1 VNQGKLVIVD
11 PFSSGGVFARRAKER
26 HGVDSIAVI
35 TSDHLPAGL
44 TASYSPGDFVGEV
57 ACTTIP
63 ETVRSVERLCGGAP
77 AFILCGS
84 EPGVEVFDDL
94 AEHWGLRP
102 NSGPSA
108 PRRDKF
114 LMQQR
119 LLDAGVRH
127 IPHHR
132 AADTE
137 SIVEWCERSGAA
149 EYVVKPLRSFGTDG
163 VSFCTDLAQVR
174 AACGKLLGSADFSG
188 ETIGEVLV
196 EELITGPEFVV
207 DSVSLDGR
215 HFVVNMFR
223 YAKDVVDGAPV
234 YRTMSSVEVGDH
246 PEIAEYVEQVLTAL
260 GIEQGAAH
268 SEVIVTADG
277 PTLVETGARMHGGQ
291 GPRLVEESSTH
302 SLIDLALA
310 ARIAPDDFRWQTR
323 NRPRVHRGVVE
334 CFLCAPA
341 AGEVGAN
348 RVTELCRELDS
359 YLFDTCRQVPGEYVP
374 KTADLLT
381 SYGRVVLA
389 NVDQAALERDARRVL
404 EWDRQGVLLEV
415 KSS

>member
-1 VNQGKLVIVD
+1 MLVIVD

-26 HGVDSIAVI
+26 YGVDSVAVI
-35 TSDHLPAGL
+35 TSNSLPASL
-44 TASYSPGDFVGEV
+44 TASYSPEDFAGEV
-57 ACTTIP
+57 AYTSVA
-63 ETVRSVERLCGGAP
+63 ETVSSVERLCGGRP
-77 AFILCGS
+77 EFILCGS
-84 EPGVEVFDDL
+84 EPGVEAFDSL
-94 AEHWGLRP
+94 AEYWGLRP
-102 NSGPSA
+102 NAGPSA

-119 LLDAGVRH
+119 LIEAGVRH

-137 SIVEWCERSGAA
+137 SVVEWCERSGLA

-163 VSFCTDLAQVR
+163 VSFCADLAQVR
-174 AACGKLLGSADFSG
+174 AACDKLFGTADFSG

-196 EELITGPEFVV
+196 EELITGPEFVA
-207 DSVSLDGR
+207 DSVSLDGS

-223 YAKDVVDGAPV
+223 YTKDVVDGSPI

-246 PEIAEYVEQVLTAL
+246 PEIVEYLGQVLTAL
-260 GIEQGAAH
+260 GIEQGVAH
-268 SEVIVTADG
+268 SEIIVTADG

-310 ARIAPDDFRWQTR
+310 SRIAPADFRWQTR
-323 NRPRVHRGVVE
+323 LQPAVHKGVIE
-334 CFLCAPA
+334 CFLCAPN

-348 RVTELCRELDS
+348 RVRELCRDLDS
-359 YLFDTCRQVPGEYVP
+359 YLFDTCRQVAGEYVR
-374 KTADLLT
+374 KTTDLLT

-389 NVDQAALERDARRVL
+389 NVDQAKLARDAERVL
-404 EWDRQGVLLEV
+404 EWDRQGALLEI
-415 KSS
+415 KAGR